1 MSAETK
7 ILDSWVLAEFAT
19 PDALVD
25 ATRQMREKGY
35 EGMDTY
41 SPYPLHGGS
50 EALGLPPSRVP
61 FIALGGALTGMTTAV
76 AMMAYMN
83 GFDYPINVG
92 GRPVFSLP
100 AYVPITFELS
110 VLLAAF
116 GIFFGLLGLSRL
128 PQPYHPVFESEE
140 FRSASTHGYWLSI
153 PKALTTAKPE
163 DITDQLKAL
172 GATHVTVVTGEKE

>member
-1 MSAETK
+1 MSAQVK
-7 ILDSWVLAEFAT
+7 VIDSWVLAEFPNPET
-19 PDALVD
+19 LVD

-41 SPYPLHGGS
+41 SPFPLHGAS

-61 FIALGGALTGMTTAV
+61 FIALGGALTGIFTAI
-76 AMMAYMN
+76 AMMAFMN
-83 GFDYPINVG
+83 AYDYPLNVG
-92 GRPVFSLP
+92 GRPVLSIP
-100 AYVPITFELS
+100 AYVPITFELA

-140 FRSASTHGYWLSI
+140 FRSASTHGYWLSV
-153 PKALTTAKPE
+153 PKAVTAAAD
-163 DITDQLKAL
+163 DITNQLKTL
-172 GATHVTVVTGEKE
+172 GATHVTVVSGEKE

>member
-7 ILDSWVLAEFAT
+7 VLDSWVLAEFPT
-19 PDALVD
+19 PTSLVD
-25 ATRQMREKGY
+25 ATRQMLEKGY
-35 EGMDTY
+35 TGMDTY

-61 FIALGGALTGMTTAV
+61 FIALGGALTGIVTAV

-92 GRPVFSLP
+92 GRPIYSIP
-100 AYVPITFELS
+100 AYVPITFELA
-110 VLLAAF
+110 VLLTAF

-128 PQPYHPVFESEE
+128 PQPYHPVFECEA
-140 FRSASTHGYWLSI
+140 FRSASTHGYWLSV
-153 PKALTTAKPE
+153 PKAATAKAE
-163 DITDQLKAL
+163 DIMDQLKSL
-172 GATHVTVVTGEKE
+172 GATQVTVVTGEKE

>member
-1 MSAETK
+1 MSAQVK
-7 ILDSWVLAEFAT
+7 IIESWVLAEFAT

-41 SPYPLHGGS
+41 SPFPLHGGS

-61 FIALGGALTGMTTAV
+61 FIALGGALTGIFAAV
-76 AMMAYMN
+76 SMMAFMN
-83 GFDYPINVG
+83 AYDYPLNVG
-92 GRPVFSLP
+92 GRPVLSIP
-100 AYVPITFELS
+100 AYVPITFELA

-140 FRSASTHGYWLSI
+140 FRSASTHGYWLSV
-153 PKALTTAKPE
+153 PKAPAAAAD
-163 DITDQLKAL
+163 DITNQLKTL
-172 GATHVTVVTGEKE
+172 GATHVTVVSGEKE